1 MLAELLLSLCHA
13 EALELIYFIAAGSEC
28 CCKWQWFPYRFIESI
43 KEAMNC
49 FPPQLSWLVRVLYD
63 VLLTAKRTDT
73 REVSAI
79 CVDLVFAF
87 FLCPAMVTPEPY
99 GICDAP
105 ISHISSFNLMQVR
118 FLLITLPTTI
128 LLWLGGF
135 TLFLARFYIVL
146 FIECSHW

>member
-1 MLAELLLSLCHA
+1 
-13 EALELIYFIAAGSEC
+13 
-28 CCKWQWFPYRFIESI
+28 
-43 KEAMNC
+43 MNC

-118 FLLITLPTTI
+118 LLFLLFESFSLFFPVFAFCLSWGQSISKILIWDSMTAAVMPSAFMIQSAPRWLWFRRLRRGTLYFSVI
-128 LLWLGGF
+128 F
-135 TLFLARFYIVL
+135 TFF
-146 FIECSHW
+146 H

>member
-1 MLAELLLSLCHA
+1 M
-13 EALELIYFIAAGSEC
+13 Y
-28 CCKWQWFPYRFIESI
+28 PYRFIESI

-49 FPPQLSWLVRVLYD
+49 FPPQLSWLVRVLYE

-118 FLLITLPTTI
+118 LLLIVGLNMFSYYLKVLVCFLPVFA
-128 LLWLGGF
+128 LYFFLG
-135 TLFLARFYIVL
+135 
-146 FIECSHW
+146 